1 MGVFLWLVA
10 LIAAACLWVAVST
23 RVLRVHR
30 RADQIHF
37 ATTSDGWS
45 IALHRY
51 LTERPAYAEPIV
63 LCHGLGSNRFNFDL
77 AEDRSLVKA
86 LTAVG
91 FEVWCL
97 ELRGHGCSDKPG
109 WFGPHAWGFTFDD
122 HLDRD
127 LPAALEVIKRVTGQ
141 PRVFW
146 IGHSLGGMLGYALAG
161 DPDRDDL
168 AGLVALAAPVW
179 LDRSFGVGRLRLLA
193 RLAGPFQA
201 VRFRPLA
208 RFFAPLLGRAPGP
221 LCQPFMLADSME
233 PRLVRRAM
241 ANLVE
246 NDSAALVRQVMSWV
260 GDRAFCS
267 GDRERNFL
275 ERLGNAS
282 TPVLLIAAEKD
293 GLASPESVAP
303 AYERIRSKDKL
314 LRIFGTDAG
323 DDFDFGHG
331 DLLLGRL
338 SPMAIHVEILD
349 WLEQRASALS
359 GITEVTDEPPR
370 DREEAD

>member
-1 MGVFLWLVA
+1 MGVLLWLVA

-23 RVLRVHR
+23 RVLRVRR

-37 ATTSDGWS
+37 ATTTDGWS

-51 LTERPAYAEPIV
+51 LAEKPAYAEPVV
-63 LCHGLGSNRFNFDL
+63 LCHGLGANRFNFDL
-77 AEDRSLVKA
+77 AEDRSLVRA

-91 FEVWCL
+91 FEVWSL

-109 WFGPHAWGFTFDD
+109 WFSPHGWGFTFDD

-127 LPAALEVIKRVTGQ
+127 LPAALEVIRLVTAQ

-146 IGHSLGGMLGYALAG
+146 IGHSMGGMLGYALAG

-168 AGLVALAAPVW
+168 AGLVAVAAPVW

-193 RLAGPFQA
+193 RLASPFQA
-201 VRFRPLA
+201 VWFRPLA
-208 RFFAPLLGRAPGP
+208 RFFAPLLGRAPGA
-221 LCQPFMLADSME
+221 LSQPFLLPGSME

-246 NDSAALVRQVMSWV
+246 NDSSALVRQLMSWV

-267 GDRERNFL
+267 VDRERNFL
-275 ERLGNAS
+275 QRLGDAS
-282 TPVLLIAAEKD
+282 APVLLIAAEQD
-293 GLASPESVAP
+293 GLASPDSVAP
-303 AYERIRSKDKL
+303 AYERIRSKDKQ

-338 SPMAIHVEILD
+338 APMAIYVEILD
-349 WLEQRASALS
+349 WLEQRATALS
-359 GITEVTDEPPR
+359 GITEVTDAPSAPAET
-370 DREEAD
+370 D